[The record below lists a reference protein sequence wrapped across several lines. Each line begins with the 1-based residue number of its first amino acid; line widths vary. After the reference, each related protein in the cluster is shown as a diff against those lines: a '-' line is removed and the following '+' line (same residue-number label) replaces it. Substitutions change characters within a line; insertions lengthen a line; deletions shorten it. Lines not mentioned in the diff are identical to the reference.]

1 MRLENSENTTTNF
14 QSKIEHS
21 LIDIKNPNKVNI
33 NTLLSNVRKKE
44 EAKKKESLV
53 FISLVG
59 SVVVISGII
68 ASF

>member
-14 QSKIEHS
+14 QCKIEHS

>member
-1 MRLENSENTTTNF
+1 MRLENSENTISNF